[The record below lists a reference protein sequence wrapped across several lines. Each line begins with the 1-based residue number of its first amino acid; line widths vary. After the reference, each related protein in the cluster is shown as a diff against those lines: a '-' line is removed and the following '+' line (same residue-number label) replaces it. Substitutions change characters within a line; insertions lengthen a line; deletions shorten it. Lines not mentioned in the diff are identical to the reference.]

1 MTRKLLCLPCPGENF
16 WRENV
21 LSFVKRTGQGERV
34 SVGGIKQIGL
44 IYSLR
49 TLLGK
54 ARARDLDASLLI
66 FRRCRVACCV
76 SLFFCF
82 SVYFVG
88 SEGPERMTL
97 TLCCLFSVVVVLFV
111 ALV

>member
-76 SLFFCF
+76 SLFF
-82 SVYFVG
+82 
-88 SEGPERMTL
+88 
-97 TLCCLFSVVVVLFV
+97 LFFCIFRRF
-111 ALV
+111 

>member
-1 MTRKLLCLPCPGENF
+1 M
-16 WRENV
+16 
-21 LSFVKRTGQGERV
+21 
-34 SVGGIKQIGL
+34 GGIKQIGL

-66 FRRCRVACCV
+66 FCRCPVACCV

-82 SVYFVG
+82 SLYFVLGKARAHDLDALLLISRRCRVVCCG
-88 SEGPERMTL
+88 SFFFSHS
-97 TLCCLFSVVVVLFV
+97 LFRRLVCFFVFFFISSVLKGRS
-111 ALV
+111 ARP